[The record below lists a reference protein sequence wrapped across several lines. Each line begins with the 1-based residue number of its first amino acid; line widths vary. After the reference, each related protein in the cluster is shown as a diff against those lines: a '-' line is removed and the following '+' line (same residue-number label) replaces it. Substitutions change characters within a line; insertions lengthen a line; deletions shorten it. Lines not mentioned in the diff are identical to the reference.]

1 VRRVSTLP
9 AHAGDHRGIPSTWKL
24 KTQSRND
31 CGRCAVIA
39 VGAVALVC
47 FLALTL
53 VWFVRHAPCFLGRA
67 IACTGAFL
75 AFALAF
81 IAVYLVL

>member
-1 VRRVSTLP
+1 
-9 AHAGDHRGIPSTWKL
+9 
-24 KTQSRND
+24 
-31 CGRCAVIA
+31 VIA

-53 VWFVRHAPCFLGRA
+53 VWFVRHAPYFVGRV
-67 IACTGAFL
+67 IASVGAFL

-81 IAVYLVL
+81 VAVYLVL

>member
-1 VRRVSTLP
+1 
-9 AHAGDHRGIPSTWKL
+9 
-24 KTQSRND
+24 
-31 CGRCAVIA
+31 VIA

-53 VWFVRHAPCFLGRA
+53 IWFVRHAPHFLGRV

-81 IAVYLVL
+81 VAIYLVL

>member
-1 VRRVSTLP
+1 
-9 AHAGDHRGIPSTWKL
+9 
-24 KTQSRND
+24 
-31 CGRCAVIA
+31 VIA

-53 VWFVRHAPCFLGRA
+53 VGLVRHAPYFLGRV
-67 IACTGAFL
+67 IASAGAL
-75 AFALAF
+75 LVFALAF

>member
-1 VRRVSTLP
+1 M
-9 AHAGDHRGIPSTWKL
+9 
-24 KTQSRND
+24 
-31 CGRCAVIA
+31 IA

-53 VWFVRHAPCFLGRA
+53 IWFVRHAPYFVGRV

-81 IAVYLVL
+81 VAVYLVL